1 MAPNRQLDGIRV
13 LDFSRFV
20 SGPHCT
26 RMLVDLGA
34 DVVKVEPPA
43 GDGTRRWG
51 KERNGLGPFFS
62 QQNCGKRSISVDLSS
77 AEGVDLCRRLSAKA
91 DVLVENFRPG
101 VMDRLGLGAERLRS
115 DNQRLI
121 YASITGFGPQGTLSD
136 RRAYANVVHASAG
149 LLERASRTDER
160 PPTPVRW
167 SAADTTSSLQLLVGI
182 LAALY
187 RREQTGGG
195 DRLEVAMVDAVL
207 SADDFAAFDLWD
219 PDPTA
224 PRPDPVLLAAADGHV
239 MISANPA
246 YEPEPF
252 CAAMGRPE
260 LLDDPRFAERK
271 DRRANRG
278 AFLQELEAWSTTL
291 PADFV
296 EQRLHDAGLAVS
308 RLRST
313 REALEW
319 GRAEPRPVVVDV
331 DDRDGGTAPLIN
343 SPQRFSAA
351 ASGIR
356 GVVPYRGEHNT
367 EVMAEW
373 LGLEPDDVTRLEAE
387 GALAAPEIS
396 RRAAGTTRRA

>member
-1 MAPNRQLDGIRV
+1 MARPLENIRV

-26 RMLVDLGA
+26 RMLADLGA

-62 QQNCGKRSISVDLSS
+62 QQNCGKRSVSVDLSRPD
-77 AEGVDLCRRLSAKA
+77 GVELCRRLAGRA

-101 VMDRLGLGAERLRS
+101 VMDRLGLGADTLRA
-115 DNQRLI
+115 DNARLI
-121 YASITGFGPQGTLSD
+121 YASITGFGPAGSLSD
-136 RRAYANVVHASAG
+136 RRAYANVVHAAVG
-149 LLERASRTDER
+149 LLERQARTDGR

-167 SAADTTSSLQLLVGI
+167 SAADTYSSLQLLAGV

-187 RREQTGGG
+187 RRERTGAG
-195 DRLEVAMVDAVL
+195 DQLEVAMADAVL

-224 PRPDPVLLAAADGHV
+224 PRPDPVLCPTKDGHV
-239 MISANPA
+239 MISANPV

-252 CAAMGRPE
+252 CEAMGRPE
-260 LLDDPRFAERK
+260 LLTDPRFADRRA
-271 DRRANRG
+271 RRANRE
-278 AFLQELEAWSTTL
+278 AFLRELEAWASALT
-291 PADFV
+291 AEDA

-313 REALEW
+313 RETIEW
-319 GRAEPRPVVVDV
+319 GRAEPRPVIIDV
-331 DDRDGGTAPLIN
+331 DDRGGGTAPLIN
-343 SPQRFSAA
+343 SPQRFGEAE
-351 ASGIR
+351 SGIR
-356 GVVPYRGEHNT
+356 GVVPYRGEHNHD
-367 EVMAEW
+367 VLSEW
-373 LGLEPDDVTRLEAE
+373 LELGAGEIAELEKA
-387 GALAAPEIS
+387 GALAPPD
-396 RRAAGTTRRA
+396 